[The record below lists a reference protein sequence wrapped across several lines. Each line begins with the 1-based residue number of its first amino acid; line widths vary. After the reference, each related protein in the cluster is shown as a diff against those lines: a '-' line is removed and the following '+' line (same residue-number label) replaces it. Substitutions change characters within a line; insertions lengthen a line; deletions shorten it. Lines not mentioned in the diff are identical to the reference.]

1 MLRNLVKNV
10 KLRAKVLE
18 RAEEF
23 KLNNK
28 AGEDV
33 WFRELVLCILTS
45 NSSFISAYIALNNL
59 YDKLFSLDEDGISKI
74 LKNSGYRFYNLKAKY
89 LFNVRKYYGMLKAWI
104 YPIAN
109 KDEYEAREELLQI
122 DGIGMKEAS
131 HFLRNVGYFDLAI
144 LDRHILKFLSS
155 YYFSYNKKYL
165 QKKDYIY
172 IESVL
177 KSISISLNLP
187 VGLLDL
193 FIWYKATNKLVK

>member
-28 AGEDV
+28 AGENV

-45 NSSFISAYIALNNL
+45 NSSFISAYTALNNL
-59 YDKLFSLDEDGISKI
+59 YDKLFSLNEDGISKV

-89 LFNVRKYYGMLKAWI
+89 LFNVRKYYGKLKAWI

-122 DGIGMKEAS
+122 EGIGMKEAS

-155 YYFSYNKKYL
+155 HYFSYSKKSL
-165 QKKDYIY
+165 PKKDYIY

-193 FIWYKATNKLVK
+193 FIWYKGTNKLVK

>member
-45 NSSFISAYIALNNL
+45 NSSFISAYTALNNL
-59 YDKLFSLDEDGISKI
+59 YDKLFSLDEDGISKV

-89 LFNVRKYYGMLKAWI
+89 LFNIRKYYGKLKAWI

-122 DGIGMKEAS
+122 EGIGMKEAS

-155 YYFSYNKKYL
+155 YYFSYNKKSL
-165 QKKDYIY
+165 PKKDYIY

-193 FIWYKATNKLVK
+193 FIWYKVTNKLVK

>member
-177 KSISISLNLP
+177 KSI
-187 VGLLDL
+187 
-193 FIWYKATNKLVK
+193 

>member
-59 YDKLFSLDEDGISKI
+59 YDKLFSLDEDGISKN

>member
-45 NSSFISAYIALNNL
+45 NSSFISAYTALNNL
-59 YDKLFSLDEDGISKI
+59 YDKLFSLDEDGISKV
-74 LKNSGYRFYNLKAKY
+74 LRNSGYRFYNLKAKY
-89 LFNVRKYYGMLKAWI
+89 LFNVRKYYGKLKAWI

-122 DGIGMKEAS
+122 EGIGMKEAS

-155 YYFSYNKKYL
+155 YYFSYSKKSL
-165 QKKDYIY
+165 PKKDYIY

-193 FIWYKATNKLVK
+193 FIWYKGTNKLVK